1 MFTALI
7 SLFTACVINTQPPIL
22 SSHDPYQ
29 YHQPETETVNAVMI
43 DEDGNVSLIQETYH
57 NNDE

>member
-1 MFTALI
+1 MFTALL

-22 SSHDPYQ
+22 ASYDPYQ

-57 NNDE
+57 NDN

>member
-1 MFTALI
+1 MLTTLLP
-7 SLFTACVINTQPPIL
+7 LFTACIINTQPPIL
-22 SSHDPYQ
+22 ASYDPYQ

-57 NNDE
+57 NDN

>member
-1 MFTALI
+1 MLATLI

-22 SSHDPYQ
+22 ASYDPYQ

-43 DEDGNVSLIQETYH
+43 DENGDVSLIQETYH

>member
-7 SLFTACVINTQPPIL
+7 SLFTACAINAHPTIP
-22 SSHDPYQ
+22 SYDPYQ

-57 NNDE
+57 NK

>member
-1 MFTALI
+1 MMLTTLL

-22 SSHDPYQ
+22 ASYDPYQ

-43 DEDGNVSLIQETYH
+43 DEGGNVSLIQEPYH
-57 NNDE
+57 NDN

>member
-1 MFTALI
+1 MLTTPL

-22 SSHDPYQ
+22 ASYDPYQ

-43 DEDGNVSLIQETYH
+43 DEGGNVSLIQETYH
-57 NNDE
+57 NDN

>member
-22 SSHDPYQ
+22 ASYDPYQ

-57 NNDE
+57 NDN

>member
-1 MFTALI
+1 MLATLI

-22 SSHDPYQ
+22 ASYDPYQ

-43 DEDGNVSLIQETYH
+43 DEDGNVSPIQETYH
-57 NNDE
+57 NDN

>member
-1 MFTALI
+1 MLTTLL

-22 SSHDPYQ
+22 ASYAPYQ

-57 NNDE
+57 NDN